1 MARRLPLS
9 FFAKKYPELSFK
21 ETTVRHLKNQY
32 QDELH
37 VRQGVPGFKS
47 NLQMDGIR
55 QSFFCQFSEV
65 DLMTCHVV
73 LWVVMLTKHVD
84 SVKSLFKLCRS

>member
-1 MARRLPLS
+1 MIVCIN
-9 FFAKKYPELSFK
+9 
-21 ETTVRHLKNQY
+21 VRICIYCIEENFGSKNFG
-32 QDELH
+32 EFGKL
-37 VRQGVPGFKS
+37 
-47 NLQMDGIR
+47 LAIR